1 MQPSGQTL
9 ITTTWWRLGLLLVG
23 AAALAAGIAAIDPS
37 PVGAVHDDAGYV
49 VLAQSLATGHGY
61 RNLNLPGSPASI
73 HVPPGYPAFLAL
85 LWWADPVF
93 PNNLV
98 VFKAA
103 NLLLL
108 GLATVLVTRFAQSR
122 VLGRAW
128 AVGMGVVSA
137 ISIPMLIFGSI
148 LLSEALFF
156 LVVIALLPALESFV
170 ERPSTV
176 WRVLLLGA
184 GIAVCSLVR
193 SHGIALLPA
202 VLLVLAVRRRWRDA
216 ALVTA
221 ATVVCLVPWQ
231 LWVGLHVGE
240 VPAPLE
246 GAYGSYASWWLRG
259 AREMGTAM
267 IPATLARTVPEATRT
282 FAALFSPLIGPFARA
297 VTIVSLAALSVAGIR
312 ATWRWIPVTLLFMA
326 GYFAIVLLWPFP
338 PTRFIWGLWPLILLV
353 IAAGAREAVTVA
365 RASTARGEGRFVRIS
380 RFANVA
386 AFAWV
391 AIGYGMYEV
400 RGIRGN
406 WWSSIPRLNAP
417 RIMWAARWIANNTEP
432 GDVVATEDEGA
443 VYLYTGRRTVPVL
456 AFTAAQ
462 YFHDPSAAENVAD
475 GLGPILAVYPV
486 RTIVAGTQKPA
497 EAADFLVNARPPRL
511 AIRADSPLGVAYA
524 VLGR

>member
-1 MQPSGQTL
+1 L
-9 ITTTWWRLGLLLVG
+9 VFVG
-23 AAALAAGIAAIDPS
+23 AAALAAGIVAIDPS

-49 VLAQSLATGHGY
+49 VLARSLATGHGY

-98 VFKAA
+98 LFKAA
-103 NLLLL
+103 NLVLL
-108 GLATVLVTRFAQSR
+108 GLAAVLLARFAQSR
-122 VLGRAW
+122 VLDAAW
-128 AVGMGVVSA
+128 AVGTGVVAA
-137 ISIPMLIFGSI
+137 ISIPMLIVGSL

-156 LVVIALLPALESFV
+156 LVVIALLPALESFA
-170 ERPSTV
+170 ERPSAV
-176 WRVLLLGA
+176 WRALALGA

-193 SHGIALLPA
+193 SHGIALLPG

-221 ATVVCLVPWQ
+221 ATIVCLAPWQ
-231 LWVGLHVGE
+231 VWAGLHAGA

-246 GAYGSYASWWLRG
+246 GAYGSYASWWVRG
-259 AREMGTAM
+259 AREMGASM
-267 IPATLARTVPEATRT
+267 IPATLAKTVPESTRT
-282 FAALFSPLIGPFARA
+282 FAALFSPAIGPLARA
-297 VTIVSLAALSVAGIR
+297 VTIVSLAALAAAGVR
-312 ATWRWIPVTLLFMA
+312 ATWRRIPVTVLFMT

-353 IAAGAREAVTVA
+353 IAAGARDVMAAA
-365 RASTARGEGRFVRIS
+365 RASLPRGENVFARIGG
-380 RFANVA
+380 FANVA

-417 RIMWAARWIANNTEP
+417 RIMWVARWIATNTEP
-432 GDVVATEDEGA
+432 GDVVATEDDGA
-443 VYLYTGRRTVPVL
+443 VYLYTGRLTVPVL

-462 YFHDPSAAENVAD
+462 YFHDRSAAENVAE
-475 GLGPILAVYPV
+475 GLAPILAAYPV
-486 RTIVAGTQKPA
+486 RTIVAGTPKQA

-511 AIRADSPLGVAYA
+511 AMRMDSPFGVAYT